1 MCKRDISAIVNVS
14 FIFTIVLMSHN
25 HTYLEM
31 SGQKSEVINSRFAN
45 QRIFPYIF
53 P

>member
-1 MCKRDISAIVNVS
+1 MEIIVVQCV
-14 FIFTIVLMSHN
+14 IEAAMELA
-25 HTYLEM
+25 YAEM

-45 QRIFPYIF
+45 QRIFPYIY